1 MRLRRLGWAG
11 VEIETA
17 GGTLV
22 IDPLENASPLA
33 PHVGEARAPPGSSS
47 GPPEGGRSL
56 NPPVRVW
63 SADGF

>member
-33 PHVGEARAPPGSSS
+33 PHVGEAREPLPGPAAAPQK
-47 GPPEGGRSL
+47 EEE
-56 NPPVRVW
+56 
-63 SADGF
+63 A